1 MVDITIF
8 FSTPVLIFLFWI
20 FLIMIGEEKEDWV
33 YKILQLPI
41 GLTFGVT
48 LLEADM
54 YLGLGVIFTSIYVLA
69 IAYWQGRNKRK
80 EE

>member
-1 MVDITIF
+1 MDTTIF
-8 FSTPVLIFLFWI
+8 LSTPLLIFFFWI

-48 LLEADM
+48 LLEVNM
-54 YLGLGVIFTSIYVLA
+54 YLGLGVIFTSIYVLS
-69 IAYWQGRNKRK
+69 IAYWQGRDKRK